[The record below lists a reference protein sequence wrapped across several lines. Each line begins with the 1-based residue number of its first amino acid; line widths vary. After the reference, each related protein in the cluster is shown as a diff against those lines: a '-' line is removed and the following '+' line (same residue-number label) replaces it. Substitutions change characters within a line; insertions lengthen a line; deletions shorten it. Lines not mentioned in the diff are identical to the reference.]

1 MGAPTQARRP
11 TRDGTVTAMSIREK
25 LAGLGSAM
33 KEKVGAALGDPDH
46 QAAERELEAEL
57 GLAHRAR
64 TTPTTAAPPTPMDEA
79 TARRVLGLADDV
91 TLDEVRAAAAS
102 LARPAVAGAA
112 AHDETAV
119 AALDRIATAAELLEE
134 RLLPL
139 ADGPLPPPA
148 ASAGPGPGRVRAT
161 ARR

>member
-1 MGAPTQARRP
+1 
-11 TRDGTVTAMSIREK
+11 MSILEK

-33 KEKVGAALGDPDH
+33 KEKVEAALGDPD
-46 QAAERELEAEL
+46 QKAAERELEAEL
-57 GLAHRAR
+57 GLAQAR
-64 TTPTTAAPPTPMDEA
+64 TTPTTAAPPMDEH
-79 TARRVLGLADDV
+79 TARRVLGLSDGA
-91 TLDEVRAAAAS
+91 TLDEVRAAADA

-139 ADGPLPPPA
+139 ADGPPTSPT
-148 ASAGPGPGRVRAT
+148 ASAGRGPGRVRAT